1 MEKSIVLN
9 KLASVQGRRDEIP
22 NIEFA
27 KEIAIDENLTAL
39 QIIINEIFITKNSK
53 IQNDCI
59 KVVYEL
65 GELKPAMLTPY
76 FQDFLKL
83 LSHKNNRLQ
92 WGGMLALYYVSVSQ
106 PKLIYSAIPKIV
118 ETAEKGSVITKD
130 GAVNI
135 LIEMAKT
142 ETYKDDMLSL
152 LKELML
158 KSPTNQLPMYAERA
172 YPVIDEKNKKQFAE
186 MLQVRLNEI
195 EKESK
200 KKRVEKII
208 NKLMK

>member
-1 MEKSIVLN
+1 
-9 KLASVQGRRDEIP
+9 
-22 NIEFA
+22 
-27 KEIAIDENLTAL
+27 
-39 QIIINEIFITKNSK
+39 
-53 IQNDCI
+53 
-59 KVVYEL
+59 
-65 GELKPAMLTPY
+65 MLTPY